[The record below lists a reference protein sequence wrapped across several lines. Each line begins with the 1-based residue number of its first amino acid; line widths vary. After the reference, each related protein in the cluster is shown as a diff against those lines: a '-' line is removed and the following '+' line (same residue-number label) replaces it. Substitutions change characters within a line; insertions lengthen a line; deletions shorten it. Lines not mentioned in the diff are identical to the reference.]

1 MQVDGRK
8 TVVMVPMGIAGV
20 LWLRHP
26 VTLGRNHPVA
36 VGGPFDP
43 SCRFRPVLPVPAQHS
58 GSGRQTEWVL
68 DEMQREATELFQAG
82 EYTHA
87 LAEFSVLRE
96 IRARREGPYSLMCLS
111 NLHDVIRC
119 LVHLGKWEACEPLC
133 RDLLAK
139 YMFTHGPTDPDTV
152 DVVGHMA
159 TTLSGLGRH
168 TEAAE
173 LYGRTADA
181 LAAAG
186 QHRKALGMRDA
197 AAAALAHAATARP

>member
-1 MQVDGRK
+1 MPGS
-8 TVVMVPMGIAGV
+8 P
-20 LWLRHP
+20 
-26 VTLGRNHPVA
+26 
-36 VGGPFDP
+36 
-43 SCRFRPVLPVPAQHS
+43 FRPVLPVSAQHS
-58 GSGRQTEWVL
+58 RFGRQTEWVL

-139 YMFTHGPTDPDTV
+139 YMFTHGPADPDTV

-197 AAAALAHAATARP
+197 AAAALAGAPTARP

>member
-1 MQVDGRK
+1 MPYVARFAR
-8 TVVMVPMGIAGV
+8 IAVSAG
-20 LWLRHP
+20 
-26 VTLGRNHPVA
+26 
-36 VGGPFDP
+36 
-43 SCRFRPVLPVPAQHS
+43 LPVSAQHS
-58 GSGRQTEWVL
+58 GSRRQTDWVL

-173 LYGRTADA
+173 LYVRTADA

-197 AAAALAHAATARP
+197 AAAALAGAPTARP

>member
-1 MQVDGRK
+1 MQVDGCE
-8 TVVMVPMGIAGV
+8 TVVMMPMGIAVV

-26 VTLGRNHPVA
+26 VTLGRNQRCALRGAVCPIPVSA
-36 VGGPFDP
+36 G
-43 SCRFRPVLPVPAQHS
+43 LPVSAQHS
-58 GSGRQTEWVL
+58 GSGRQTDWVL

-159 TTLSGLGRH
+159 ATLSGLGRH

-197 AAAALAHAATARP
+197 AAAALAHAPTARP

>member
-1 MQVDGRK
+1 
-8 TVVMVPMGIAGV
+8 
-20 LWLRHP
+20 L
-26 VTLGRNHPVA
+26 LGRSGLVPA
-36 VGGPFDP
+36 GSGP
-43 SCRFRPVLPVPAQHS
+43 FRPVSPVSAQHS
-58 GSGRQTEWVL
+58 GSERHTEWVL
-68 DEMQREATELFQAG
+68 EEMQREATELFQAG
-82 EYTHA
+82 QYTHA

-159 TTLSGLGRH
+159 STLSGLGRH

-181 LAAAG
+181 FATAG
-186 QHRKALGMRDA
+186 EHRRALGMHDA
-197 AAAALAHAATARP
+197 AAAALAGAPTARP